1 MTMRLS
7 HYFLHFPAAEATKT
21 TMHERYARQIILPHF
36 GESSQAALQRA
47 KVLVIGAGGL
57 GCPALQYLAAA
68 GVGMIGIVDDDRVEL
83 SNLHRQVLFT
93 EDDIG
98 KNKAKVAGEKLRK
111 INAKLTVQI
120 IENKVH
126 LGNAADILS
135 KYDVVIDG
143 SDNFRTR
150 YLVNDVCALLNIP
163 LVYGS
168 VFRYEGQVSVFH
180 VRDSQPVGR
189 PANYRDLFPIP
200 PALGEVPNCLEAGV
214 IGVLTGI
221 IGTMQASEAIK
232 LITGIGE
239 VLASK
244 VLTYSMLS
252 NSMEIFEFAP
262 HPEALSSAPGTL
274 DELRKMQYESF
285 CSNPHDVH
293 EITWEDLDEHIS
305 KEEMLLL
312 DVREAD
318 ELPHLEKYSC
328 ISIPLREL
336 RGRLHELHSAQ
347 TIVVFCQSGNRSKVA
362 VRELQQ
368 LSTFRQVWS
377 IQGGIAA
384 LVDSRI

>member
-1 MTMRLS
+1 M
-7 HYFLHFPAAEATKT
+7 
-21 TMHERYARQIILPHF
+21 
-36 GESSQAALQRA
+36 
-47 KVLVIGAGGL
+47 
-57 GCPALQYLAAA
+57 
-68 GVGMIGIVDDDRVEL
+68 
-83 SNLHRQVLFT
+83 
-93 EDDIG
+93 
-98 KNKAKVAGEKLRK
+98 
-111 INAKLTVQI
+111 
-120 IENKVH
+120 
-126 LGNAADILS
+126 
-135 KYDVVIDG
+135 
-143 SDNFRTR
+143 
-150 YLVNDVCALLNIP
+150 
-163 LVYGS
+163 
-168 VFRYEGQVSVFH
+168 
-180 VRDSQPVGR
+180 
-189 PANYRDLFPIP
+189 
-200 PALGEVPNCLEAGV
+200 
-214 IGVLTGI
+214 TGI

-262 HPEALSSAPGTL
+262 HPDALSSAPATL
-274 DELRKMQYESF
+274 DELRKMQYEAF
-285 CSNPHDVH
+285 CSNPHEVH

-318 ELPHLEKYSC
+318 ELPRLEKYSC

-347 TIVVFCQSGNRSKVA
+347 TVVVFCQSGNRSKVA

-384 LVDSRI
+384 LVNSRI